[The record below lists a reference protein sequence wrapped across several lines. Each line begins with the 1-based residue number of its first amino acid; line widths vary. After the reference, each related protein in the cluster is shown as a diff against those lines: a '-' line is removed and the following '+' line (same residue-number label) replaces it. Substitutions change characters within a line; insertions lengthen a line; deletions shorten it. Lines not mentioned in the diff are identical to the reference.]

1 MTSAADARVGVNDPS
16 RSRAAE
22 LDVLLFELAEQ
33 RFALRLADV
42 LEVVRAVA
50 LRPLPNA
57 PAVVEGIIDVRGDI
71 VPVLDIRARF
81 GLAPKPIALTDH
93 FVLGSAGARRLA
105 LRVDRATD
113 MARVPFLDVHD
124 AVNLP
129 RGVAHIAGVA
139 SLPDGLVLLNDLPS
153 FLFALES
160 EQLDAALAELPAA
173 APEALG

>member
-1 MTSAADARVGVNDPS
+1 MTSAADARVGVTRPS
-16 RSRAAE
+16 HPHAAE

-33 RFALRLADV
+33 RFALLLVDV

-81 GLAPKPIALTDH
+81 GLPAKAIALTDH
-93 FVLGSAGARRLA
+93 FVLGSAGPRRVA

-113 MARVPFLDVHD
+113 MARVRILDIQD
-124 AVNLP
+124 AINLP
-129 RGVAHIAGVA
+129 RGVAHIAGIA
-139 SLPDGLVLLNDLPS
+139 TLPDGLVLLNDLPS
-153 FLFALES
+153 LLFALES
-160 EQLDAALAELPAA
+160 EQLEGALSELPAA
-173 APEALG
+173 SPEALG

>member
-1 MTSAADARVGVNDPS
+1 MTSAADARVGVTNPS
-16 RSRAAE
+16 HPAAAE
-22 LDVLLFELAEQ
+22 FDVLLFELAEQ

-57 PAVVEGIIDVRGDI
+57 PAVVEGLIDVRGDI

-81 GLAPKPIALTDH
+81 GLPAKALALTDH
-93 FVLGSAGARRLA
+93 FVLGSAGQRRVA

-113 MARVPFLDVHD
+113 MARVPILDMQD
-124 AVNLP
+124 AINLP
-129 RGVAHIAGVA
+129 RGVAHVAGIA
-139 SLPDGLVLLNDLPS
+139 SLPDGLLLVNDLPS

-160 EQLDAALAELPAA
+160 EQLDTALAELPLAA
-173 APEALG
+173 SEALG